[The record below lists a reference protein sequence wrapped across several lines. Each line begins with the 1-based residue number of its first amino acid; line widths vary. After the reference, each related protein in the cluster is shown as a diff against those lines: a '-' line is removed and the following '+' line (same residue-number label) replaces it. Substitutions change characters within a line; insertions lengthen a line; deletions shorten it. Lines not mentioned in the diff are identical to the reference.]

1 MFIRPVFLK
10 NVCIWSIVL
19 DAGDNGNGRT
29 QVPGH
34 QSLQVREGPWTVTL
48 SHHLGQCAVP
58 HSLAVL
64 GEGSKHVARAPT
76 CRVAFASSFILLSLC
91 FLLYKV
97 GLNLLCS
104 EGSCQDHMRALLCG
118 KSFRR
123 QETSGKQRDSE
134 GPSEQPFFWQ
144 SFHQVSSQRASRL
157 GCTQGA

>member
-1 MFIRPVFLK
+1 MRGTMAMAEHKSLTTRAYK
-10 NVCIWSIVL
+10 L
-19 DAGDNGNGRT
+19 GRD
-29 QVPGH
+29 PG
-34 QSLQVREGPWTVTL
+34 QWPCQ
-48 SHHLGQCAVP
+48 HHLGQWAVP

-91 FLLYKV
+91 FLLFKV

-134 GPSEQPFFWQ
+134 GPFEQPFFWQ